1 LRCSAITPAGVSSG
15 TIRSGCAT
23 AVQVILEP
31 MPLRRVLSEWG
42 ISLGLACMVVAFAA
56 GSGSEPWIKR
66 TGHDARWVV
75 LALVCAAALA
85 DAVRRLRLGRNL
97 PSRGLLRFG
106 ALAGSFLALAAVST
120 AWSVSPRLTFERAG
134 SLALLFALAAALAS
148 STAGDLPARVRLFQ
162 GLAAGAIAVGILGL
176 PVLAVDYDAA
186 VENVQ
191 SWRYRGFTENP
202 NTIAILAG
210 ATLPIIVSLA
220 IRSRSRRRQLTWLAG
235 GLLMLGSIIASESR
249 GGLLA
254 ACAGTLV
261 VTAIGVEGR
270 RQRIAA
276 MAALLAVF
284 AGGLAL
290 RQVASA
296 PGPSFSSEVAAAP
309 SSPPAANP
317 KGQGKGAK
325 TGRTEPKPRGPIV
338 VLQTKTQELPSEQD
352 EIGHPQLSKAATT
365 TVASGRLAAWK
376 GALELIGDRPI
387 VGYGFGTE
395 QNVFIDR
402 WYFFQGGT
410 AENSYLGLL
419 LQIGV
424 IGLALIAAIGCAL
437 AVGAFRALRFV
448 EGDER
453 ILVVAGLGVL
463 VAAAAIMLIQSY
475 LYSVGNVAT
484 ATVWISLFALGSVAL
499 EPAPRPAQ
507 RQLPATV
514 QEAAA

>member
-42 ISLGLACMVVAFAA
+42 IPLGLACMVVAFAA
-56 GSGSEPWIKR
+56 GSASEPWIKR

-85 DAVRRLRLGRNL
+85 DAVRRLRLTRNL

-134 SLALLFALAAALAS
+134 SLAVLFALAAALAS

-176 PVLAVDYDAA
+176 PVLVVDYDAA

-210 ATLPIIVSLA
+210 AALPILVSLA

-261 VTAIGVEGR
+261 VTALGVEGR

-276 MAALLAVF
+276 ITALLAVF
-284 AGGLAL
+284 AGGMAL

-296 PGPSFSSEVAAAP
+296 PGPSFSSQVAAAP
-309 SSPPAANP
+309 TSPPAANP
-317 KGQGKGAK
+317 KGRGAA
-325 TGRTEPKPRGPIV
+325 PKPRGPIV
-338 VLQTKTQELPSEQD
+338 VLNTKTQELPSEQD

-387 VGYGFGTE
+387 LGYGFGTE
-395 QNVFIDR
+395 QNVFVDR

-484 ATVWISLFALGSVAL
+484 ATVWISLFALGTVAL
-499 EPAPRPAQ
+499 EPAPRPVEK
-507 RQLPATV
+507 QLPATM